1 MMEGGELCTR
11 ESKNI
16 FMKHMEQT
24 HAVYDQSDYPAFIMY
39 VRLIFIIV
47 NESSNFRPNTV

>member
-1 MMEGGELCTR
+1 MMEGGQLCTR

-24 HAVYDQSDYPAFIMY
+24 HAVYDQSDYLAFITCI
-39 VRLIFIIV
+39 RLTFIIV
-47 NESSNFRPNTV
+47 NESSNFRPNPV